1 MGPVDKVR
9 ILLNRS
15 PLGQTLTIEVKEDGK
30 EVLHDDSKEN
40 IDEEEFHGHGKNEED
55 KEESLNGDGN
65 EKEDNEEMPLGD
77 SKEDKDEPGALL
89 Q

>member
-1 MGPVDKVR
+1 MGKKCSMMIAR
-9 ILLNRS
+9 RTS
-15 PLGQTLTIEVKEDGK
+15 MKK
-30 EVLHDDSKEN
+30 
-40 IDEEEFHGHGKNEED
+40 
-55 KEESLNGDGN
+55 SLNGDGN